1 MKDEI
6 TLREAGILTDI
17 INYVADADINI
28 LSDIGKRILNRDQDD
43 PLKFAV
49 DTNIAKAASGLTAV
63 FPVLVT
69 EATELDH
76 AIMVSKAVERKAVAL
91 LQMLFAANQITT
103 TSSAQ
108 QYLARFH
115 KNMSGAIDL
124 SGMDVDDVI
133 EYTNK
138 LSEEMYPDDEKKRT
152 ALNEMTKA
160 VIEDCKRT
168 VKSKQVDFS
177 INESSIGDYKV
188 RTVLNELET
197 WKSNRTVDTIET
209 RTGGLFGQTTRTT
222 TIGDEPDMQDIK
234 NAYEALNKGVIKTD
248 IEKANEAV
256 PSLMIVNFVTIVE
269 GGNKVVNTAVI
280 GVKAKIQYVGSEE
293 MINRLVMKNSDRRG
307 MLNFLRATTG
317 EISFFR
323 DFLFAVDRAKV
334 DAVARSGKG
343 SNSKIWK
350 MLELTAHKA
359 KLNKAAGKRSSDTSA
374 ITTIVLS
381 KAEVD
386 LIKKEHRIDL
396 MKAGTMVSIMR
407 GYNLMAA
414 CIVDDVAERVM
425 FLYDD
430 GSKTYEILSFMS
442 LEREEGN
449 GMYKKVINL
458 MTKGR

>member
-1 MKDEI
+1 MKDQT
-6 TLREAGILTDI
+6 TLREAGLLTDI
-17 INYVADADINI
+17 LNYVADSDINI

-69 EATELDH
+69 EATELDQ
-76 AIMVSKAVERKAVAL
+76 AVMVAKAVERKAVAL

-115 KNMSGAIDL
+115 KNLSGAIDL
-124 SGMDVDDVI
+124 SGMDVDDII
-133 EYTNK
+133 EYSNK
-138 LSEEMYPDDEKKRT
+138 LSESMYPDNEEKRVY
-152 ALNEMTKA
+152 LNEMVEA
-160 VIEDCKRT
+160 VIEDCKRET
-168 VKSKQVDFS
+168 KSKKADFS
-177 INESSIGDYKV
+177 INETSIGDYKV
-188 RTVLNELET
+188 RKVLNELQT
-197 WKSNRTVDTIET
+197 WKSNQSVDTIET
-209 RTGGLFGQTTRTT
+209 RTGGLLGTTTRTT
-222 TIGDEPDMQDIK
+222 TISDDPDMQDLK
-234 NAYEALNKGVIKTD
+234 NAYEMLNKGVIKSD

-256 PSLMIVNFVTIVE
+256 PSLMIINFVTIVE
-269 GGNKVVNTAVI
+269 GGNKVINTAVI
-280 GVKAKIQYVGSEE
+280 GVKAKIQYIGSEE
-293 MINRLVMKNSDRRG
+293 MINRLVMKNNDRKG

-343 SNSKIWK
+343 SSSKIWK

-359 KLNKAAGKRSSDTSA
+359 KLNKAAGKKSSDTSA
-374 ITTIVLS
+374 ITTIVIS

-407 GYNLMAA
+407 GYNLMAV

-430 GSKTYEILSFMS
+430 GSKTYETLSFMS